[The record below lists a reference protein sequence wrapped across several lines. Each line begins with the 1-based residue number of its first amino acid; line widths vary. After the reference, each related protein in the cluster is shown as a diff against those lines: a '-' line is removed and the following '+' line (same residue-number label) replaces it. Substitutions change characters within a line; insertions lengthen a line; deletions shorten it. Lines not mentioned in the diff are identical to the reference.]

1 MGDDL
6 KWFLVD
12 FGLGGVS
19 AAVSKTA
26 VAPIERIKLL
36 LQNQGE
42 MLKSGRL
49 DKPYTG
55 LGDCI
60 KRTLASDGING
71 FWRGNLANVIRYFPT
86 QALNFAFKDRY
97 KKLFGRKK
105 EDGFY
110 PWLAGNVASGGAAGA
125 TSLLFVYPLDYA
137 RTRLAA
143 DLGLGEKRQFNG
155 LVDCLKKT
163 MKSDGLIGMYRG
175 FVISC
180 VGIIVYRGAYFG
192 GYDTVTAMLL
202 SHDAGFLRRFAV
214 SYTVTVFAGL
224 LSYPIDTIRR
234 RMMMTSGEAVK
245 YSSSIDC
252 GRQILAKEGIQPFFK
267 GAGANIIRGLGGALV
282 LAGFDSVKKAFNLEP
297 PKKSKK

>member
-1 MGDDL
+1 MSDDL
-6 KWFLVD
+6 KYFLID
-12 FGLGGVS
+12 FSLGGVS
-19 AAVSKTA
+19 AAVSKTV

-55 LGDCI
+55 IGDCV
-60 KRTLASDGING
+60 KRTLASDGVSG
-71 FWRGNLANVIRYFPT
+71 FWRGNLANVVRYFPT

-143 DLGLGEKRQFNG
+143 DLGVGKQRQFNG

-163 MKSDGLIGMYRG
+163 AKTDGISGMYRG
-175 FVISC
+175 FAISC

-192 GYDTVTAMLL
+192 GYDTVTGALL
-202 SHDAGFLRRFAV
+202 DPNAGFVRRFGV
-214 SYTVTVFAGL
+214 SYTVTVLAGL

-245 YSSSIDC
+245 YSSSMDC
-252 GRQILAKEGIQPFFK
+252 ARQILVKEGVQPFFK

-282 LAGFDSVKKAFNLEP
+282 LAGFDSMKKALNLNK
-297 PKKSKK
+297 PKGKK